1 MPGWIANERG
11 WKYVLKNGYYAA
23 STWIQDTDGK
33 WYYFDMGG
41 YMAADEN
48 TADGYYV
55 GPDGVWNGQP
65 STISDNVNLGP
76 GMTLS
81 YGCEES
87 NNTWKYKQKD
97 GTYVTDA
104 WKQDNGNWYY
114 FGENSIMVTN
124 QETPDGYYVNAEG
137 VWVQ

>member
-1 MPGWIANERG
+1 M
-11 WKYVLKNGYYAA
+11 
-23 STWIQDTDGK
+23 
-33 WYYFDMGG
+33 
-41 YMAADEN
+41 
-48 TADGYYV
+48 V
-55 GPDGVWNGQP
+55 G
-65 STISDNVNLGP
+65 
-76 GMTLS
+76 
-81 YGCEES
+81 
-87 NNTWKYKQKD
+87 KQKD

>member
-1 MPGWIANERG
+1 
-11 WKYVLKNGYYAA
+11 
-23 STWIQDTDGK
+23 
-33 WYYFDMGG
+33 
-41 YMAADEN
+41 
-48 TADGYYV
+48 
-55 GPDGVWNGQP
+55 
-65 STISDNVNLGP
+65 
-76 GMTLS
+76 MTLS
-81 YGCEES
+81 YGWEES

-137 VWVQ
+137 VGTVNTKQLKIKIQLEYKLNECKAKPFWGFAFFYEGIKNLCL